1 MNNIQ
6 KKTLL
11 LGIITELTAIAL
23 TGCNDSYTIKRGE
36 LKIVYEQDNTIN
48 GTISYADVENYI
60 KIITIKQK
68 EFTKKMLVIKIL
80 EQHPTR
86 SFRYTLFKYIQ
97 IISGTEILTY
107 KFEGLLK
114 EEEIKDKNP
123 KTILLGEDIQLLE
136 EESLT
141 NYLIQEDKI
150 QREYDINELI
160 TFFNEH
166 VNNTVETKKENVK
179 RKI

>member
-1 MNNIQ
+1 MN
-6 KKTLL
+6 K
-11 LGIITELTAIAL
+11 
-23 TGCNDSYTIKRGE
+23 
-36 LKIVYEQDNTIN
+36 TIN
-48 GTISYADVENYI
+48 GTISYADVENHI

-68 EFTKKMLVIKIL
+68 EITKKMLVIKIL
-80 EQHPTR
+80 ESHATR
-86 SFRYTLFKYIQ
+86 HFGYNTFVKYIE
-97 IISGTEILTY
+97 IKSGTEILKY
-107 KFEGLLK
+107 QFDGLYFEEK
-114 EEEIKDKNP
+114 EIIKDKIP
-123 KTILLGEDIQLLE
+123 ETIFIGEDIQLLE

-166 VNNTVETKKENVK
+166 INNTIETKRENVK

>member
-1 MNNIQ
+1 
-6 KKTLL
+6 
-11 LGIITELTAIAL
+11 
-23 TGCNDSYTIKRGE
+23 
-36 LKIVYEQDNTIN
+36 
-48 GTISYADVENYI
+48 
-60 KIITIKQK
+60 
-68 EFTKKMLVIKIL
+68 MLVIKIL
-80 EQHPTR
+80 EHHPTR
-86 SFRYTLFKYIQ
+86 NFRYTLFKYIQ
-97 IISGTEILTY
+97 IKSGTEILTY
-107 KFEGLLK
+107 QFEGLLK

-166 VNNTVETKKENVK
+166 INNTIETKRENVK